1 MHALDRDALLRA
13 SRSLAV
19 VFLLFTLDMLFASRD
34 KRALQCRALDGTPP
48 ANGRC
53 LTRVEAIITQPC
65 PAAAALLRAG
75 KRADRQTARRTNRG
89 RRFCCYGEVP
99 TVG

>member
-1 MHALDRDALLRA
+1 MGVWLDRDGLSRA
-13 SRSLAV
+13 SRSLVV
-19 VFLLFTLDMLFASRD
+19 VFLLFTLHMRFASPD

-65 PAAAALLRAG
+65 RAAAAALLRCGRAG
-75 KRADRQTARRTNRG
+75 RQADRLID
-89 RRFCCYGEVP
+89 
-99 TVG
+99 